1 MDRRAGIASG
11 AASPTAPWRFV
22 SIVAVALLALV
33 FPASSPAALT
43 TIGSPLAV
51 PATLNT
57 AENLSYP
64 GTNTQVPPTPEFPN
78 GVVHTYHFGADSA
91 LWNTA
96 IAGADAAVP
105 ADGQAVKINLEGCTK
120 PALGGPAPLNQI
132 HFQSL
137 SPVRGGGARVRLS
150 SQAFDLPLC
159 GRGGASGSTVTS
171 YEPINLC
178 VHQGDYVAFND
189 EGGFLGHYYQS
200 GVPYQVIGSVP
211 GSALD
216 SFIRGN
222 GTGNGAL
229 LSALDSTPMDGFA
242 ANGNEELMMQVILGT
257 GPDARY
263 VCPGGTKDAPPVLAP
278 FRVSRQTDGVNRSR
292 IVNVAVY
299 CRPAGGCRGTAILSL
314 PGARASA
321 VKKVGAASF
330 YVPGNKTSHLP
341 IRISPVLMNRIRRRH
356 GVATRF
362 DAVVSGQTF
371 TQTVTVRI
379 F

>member
-1 MDRRAGIASG
+1 M
-11 AASPTAPWRFV
+11 
-22 SIVAVALLALV
+22 
-33 FPASSPAALT
+33 
-43 TIGSPLAV
+43 
-51 PATLNT
+51 
-57 AENLSYP
+57 
-64 GTNTQVPPTPEFPN
+64 PPDPEFPN
-78 GVVHTYHFGADSA
+78 GVVHTYHFGADAA

-96 IAGADAAVP
+96 IARRRRGVP
-105 ADGQAVKINLEGCTK
+105 ADGQAVKINLEGCTVAA
-120 PALGGPAPLNQI
+120 PGGPPPLTQI

-150 SQAFDLPLC
+150 SQPFDLPVC

-171 YEPINLC
+171 YEPVNLC

-189 EGGFLGHYYQS
+189 EGGWLQHYYQS
-200 GVPYQVIGSVP
+200 GVPYQVIGRVP
-211 GSALD
+211 GSVFD

-229 LSALDSTPMDGFA
+229 LSALDATPMDGFA

-299 CRPAGGCRGTAILSL
+299 CRPARGCQGTATLSL
-314 PGARASA
+314 PGRRCERRQKGGRGLVLRARGTRRATWRSASA
-321 VKKVGAASF
+321 
-330 YVPGNKTSHLP
+330 
-341 IRISPVLMNRIRRRH
+341 RC
-356 GVATRF
+356 
-362 DAVVSGQTF
+362 
-371 TQTVTVRI
+371 
-379 F
+379 